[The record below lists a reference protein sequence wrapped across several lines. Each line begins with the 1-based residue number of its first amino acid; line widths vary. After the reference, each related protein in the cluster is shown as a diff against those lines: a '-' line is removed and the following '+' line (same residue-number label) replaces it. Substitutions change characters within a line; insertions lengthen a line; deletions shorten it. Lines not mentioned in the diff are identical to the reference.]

1 MSSDVLVTVSDK
13 KIGVSSN
20 GTTIDYYN
28 ADIVTAND
36 YYPGGMQMPGRKY
49 QAGSGSYRFSINGQ
63 EKESDLNENITT
75 AMFWEYDSRTGRR
88 WNVDPITKEFESPYA
103 TFGGNPVLMVDPL
116 GLDWYKDTKGKNKGD
131 VVFMEGSGKHKGY
144 QNITGTWT
152 NRNSRG
158 FSYLYGHGK
167 EDVTQSGPNDLLSE
181 VVVSSKGKKK
191 DNSLMERMLQVSNVT
206 KASMEEYNA
215 RPKPSYY
222 DPNPLKTIFW
232 DAGVGALNPV
242 KDLDV
247 YASAS
252 IKQKTQVG
260 NVSGTLVWGGVQVGV
275 TTTGNEGV
283 YGNLITGDN
292 SYFSYKYG
300 NSEIRGLPFR
310 GLGVTAPFFKQPTFG
325 DYAPQL
331 RVISDIAVY
340 RGILIQSEIASG
352 KNPSLGLRGK
362 VESPK
367 LLGWSAEVVVGARAS
382 LQAPPLYNAI
392 MEAIRR

>member
-1 MSSDVLVTVSDK
+1 M
-13 KIGVSSN
+13 
-20 GTTIDYYN
+20 
-28 ADIVTAND
+28 A
-36 YYPGGMQMPGRKY
+36 MPGRKFK
-49 QAGSGSYRFSINGQ
+49 QAGSDYRYSINGQ
-63 EKESDLNENITT
+63 EKERELNENITT

-88 WNVDPITKEFESPYA
+88 WNIDPITKEFESPYA
-103 TFGGNPVLMVDPL
+103 TFGCNPILMVDPL

-144 QNITGTWT
+144 QNITGSWT
-152 NRNSRG
+152 KRNSRG

-167 EDVTQSGPNDLLSE
+167 GDVTQSGPNDLLSE
-181 VVVSSKGKKK
+181 IVVTSKGKKK

-206 KASMEEYNA
+206 QADKDAYNA
-215 RPKPSYY
+215 SHPRPSEASVW
-222 DPNPLKTIFW
+222 KTIFW

-260 NVSGTLVWGGVQVGV
+260 NISGTLVWGGVQVGV

-283 YGNLITGDN
+283 YGNLITGEN

-300 NSEIRGLPFR
+300 NNEIRGMPFR

-340 RGILIQSEIASG
+340 RGIMIQSEIASG
-352 KNPSLGLRGK
+352 KNPSLGFRGK
-362 VESPK
+362 LESPK
-367 LLGWSAEVVVGARAS
+367 ISGWSAEVVVGARTS